1 MQTIEQ
7 LWPLGWISAAGGLA
21 ALGHPHLV
29 ASIFLPALLLLVVM
43 ASVESG
49 D

>member
-1 MQTIEQ
+1 MQTIERV
-7 LWPLGWISAAGGLA
+7 WPLGWIAAAGGLA
-21 ALGHPHLV
+21 VLGYLHLV
-29 ASIFLPALLLLVVM
+29 ASIFLPALVLLAVM